1 MKHTSKSLL
10 VSSTLVSLIC
20 GLALTQ
26 QQVKADTINP
36 ASAKNVITT
45 TANIKSKSRLENS
58 NTKLNDFQNTS
69 SAVSVKND
77 EAEKAENK
85 NNKNTDEN
93 NPGQKSETNPELI
106 DEGTWGTSKWEYK
119 HEGENYHLYLHAG
132 TLGKPISYV
141 NGIAGLNKGMSDK
154 LTQITIDPG
163 VVANQNSSYLFSNLR
178 SLKSI
183 QGLEN
188 LDTSNVVYM
197 TFMFNNCNNLTKL
210 NLSHFVT
217 SKVTYMDVMFQ
228 DCHNLINLDLSTFNT
243 ENVTNFNS
251 MFANCIN
258 LKKLDLSNF
267 KTEKVTNFES
277 MFANCTNLTDLNIS
291 NFVINNEIIDNI
303 FFEDSKLHH
312 LVLGPNTNIP
322 SHFTNLPPVPAVGTK
337 IPGTNNVVAEPYWIA
352 TSGYRKGNK
361 YISDEL
367 FQMKNRDQVTVYDWV
382 AKPIYSETT
391 ESKAVT
397 RFIVLHQENKQ
408 DEIETQTVVIKR
420 KIKINADGSKTYGE
434 WTPEEWSEYKLP
446 EIKGYLPNVSIVPA
460 EAVDGNTINKTVDVY
475 YEPVEQTITIQY
487 MDQDKIVGTQTVKG
501 YTGHTIKPDLQAPL
515 GYELA
520 STTQPTFTVDA
531 SGKQVVQVAVIHK
544 IAQSIDSKTFT
555 RTINIHQPDGTEK
568 SFDQVALIRRT
579 SYLDEVTG
587 EKSYGS
593 WHNDSWDEFNVPE
606 IAGYT
611 PSQEIVPEKV
621 VNCDSNN
628 EQIDI
633 YYLPNK

>member
-36 ASAKNVITT
+36 AGAKNFITT
-45 TANIKSKSRLENS
+45 TANIKSKSGLENS
-58 NTKLNDFQNTS
+58 NTKLSDFQNTPS
-69 SAVSVKND
+69 TVSVKND

-93 NPGQKSETNPELI
+93 NPSQKSDTNPELI

-132 TLGKPISYV
+132 TLGAEH
-141 NGIAGLNKGMSDK
+141 IAGLNKDMSSN
-154 LTQITIDPG
+154 LTQITVDPG
-163 VVANQNSSYLFSNLR
+163 TRANQNSSGLFSGLENLN
-178 SLKSI
+178 SI
-183 QGLEN
+183 SGLEN
-188 LDTSNVVYM
+188 LDTSNVTDM
-197 TFMFNNCNNLTKL
+197 SGMFEDCCQLT
-210 NLSHFVT
+210 
-217 SKVTYMDVMFQ
+217 
-228 DCHNLINLDLSTFNT
+228 NLDLSHFNT
-243 ENVTNFNS
+243 ENVTDMSGMFMSCYNLSKVNLSSFNTKNVIY
-251 MFANCIN
+251 MFGMFSYN
-258 LKKLDLSNF
+258 LKLKELDLSNF
-267 KTEKVTNFES
+267 ETPNLRDIDS
-277 MFANCTNLTDLNIS
+277 MFNHCISLTSLDISRLIIKQDTVVHAFDSDNSLN
-291 NFVINNEIIDNI
+291 
-303 FFEDSKLHH
+303 H
-312 LVLGPNTNIP
+312 LVLGPNTFFSFYFN
-322 SHFTNLPPVPAVGTK
+322 SVPPVPAVGTK

-367 FQMKNRDQVTVYDWV
+367 FQMKDRDQVTVYDWV

-391 ESKAVT
+391 ESKAVI
-397 RFIVLHQENKQ
+397 RFIVLHQPNKQ
-408 DEIETQTVVIKR
+408 DETETQTVVIKR
-420 KIKINADGSKTYGE
+420 KIKIAADGSKTYGE

-531 SGKQVVQVAVIHK
+531 SGKQIVQVAVIHK

-568 SFDQVALIRRT
+568 SFVQVALIRRT
-579 SYLDEVTG
+579 SYLDEITG